1 MRTMPPACLDRM
13 ATVSASLPGRRLE
26 RTADNIAGRLPGMFR
41 LAGFTALEQIAQQT
55 ILGMLA
61 LYRGRK

>member
-1 MRTMPPACLDRM
+1 M
-13 ATVSASLPGRRLE
+13 ATVSVSLPGRRLE

-55 ILGMLA
+55 ILDTLA